1 MRGQPKP
8 PAVAEFNLSDNQRRR
23 LVVTPKM
30 KTRTHFAHRIDML
43 DAAGEIHASCGY
55 NSIPKAKQRR
65 RSSRYASATLGY
77 SATPVETSEAEGGMG
92 CLTCSFMSC
101 R

>member
-1 MRGQPKP
+1 MKISESLI
-8 PAVAEFNLSDNQRRR
+8 AHYEAAHAAATEVLR
-23 LVVTPKM
+23 L
-30 KTRTHFAHRIDML
+30 R
-43 DAAGEIHASCGY
+43 
-55 NSIPKAKQRR
+55 
-65 RSSRYASATLGY
+65 Y